1 MELIISYGLPALGV
15 LIIIG
20 IASFSAE
27 AFWKLIKLVI
37 GK

>member
-1 MELIISYGLPALGV
+1 MDLLINYGLPALGV

-20 IASFSAE
+20 IALFSAE
-27 AFWKLIKLVI
+27 AFWELIKLVI